1 MHVFITG
8 AATGIGEATID
19 ALLEEV
25 PSAGFTIADK
35 NQVALQALCER
46 LTRRGVHNHG
56 IACDLTDIDGIPDI
70 VNRSR
75 EQMGD
80 IELLVNN
87 AGVMLVEDF
96 TRMSWEKAMLTI
108 NLNLLAPARLMKEV
122 LPGMLER
129 DKGGVINIASM
140 AGKTLMHGCA
150 WYGASKAGIGQISE
164 ITGLEVEGS
173 NVHILTVYPG
183 PIDTVLAAGAR
194 ANLEENLAA
203 RIMPVGNRET
213 LARKMVKAFFAKQDV
228 LAYPEIY
235 DTARHFHTLSNWL
248 AKKMSPRTRSLS

>member
-19 ALLEEV
+19 AILEQI

-35 NQVALQALCER
+35 NQQALQDVCQR
-46 LTRRGVHNHG
+46 LTRLGVHNHG
-56 IACDLTDIDGIPDI
+56 IACDLTDIDGIPSI
-70 VNRSR
+70 VNRAR
-75 EQMGD
+75 EQMGEV
-80 IELLVNN
+80 ELLVNN

-96 TRMSWEKAMLTI
+96 TRMSWEKALLTV

-129 DKGGVINIASM
+129 DSGGVINIASM
-140 AGKTLMHGCA
+140 AGKTLLPGCT
-150 WYGASKAGIGQISE
+150 WYGASKAGLGQISE
-164 ITGLEVEGS
+164 IAGLEIEKS

-183 PIDTVLAAGAR
+183 PIDTGLAAGAR
-194 ANLEENLAA
+194 ASLEENFAA
-203 RIMPVGNRET
+203 KYLPVGDRET
-213 LARKMVKAFFAKQDV
+213 LARKMVQAFLEKKAV

-235 DTARHFHTLSNWL
+235 DGARHFHTIAAWL
-248 AKKMSPRTRSLS
+248 ARKLAPRTR